1 MMWRLLVVAA
11 LAVGSWGCA
20 DEEAP
25 APAVSDE
32 AKRARRV
39 LDPPAGEVL
48 AVPPHVI
55 HALGVGPYRLGISL
69 REVLR
74 LSSRGP
80 RVTLIQVDGVVDY
93 SLVRPEGDGLIVGV
107 DGLNEVV
114 FVSVL
119 DHEIARTESSLGV
132 GSEVAALEAALGPV
146 LSAPERAM
154 DPRLL
159 GFAALP
165 NVRFLLDEERERVRA
180 VVVRQ
185 VERRALAELT
195 AAASGSAP
203 APAASPPTAAA
214 EAESGAA
221 ERCPSAAQ
229 RDWAESMVRVLSA
242 AGESVQ
248 LVRVACLLAPG
259 RGAPTVSGTAGPG
272 AGAAQALV
280 TLADRVVVVAGTAER
295 PRRVASYAAPGVVFA
310 QPLDVGADGHDEI
323 AIVRAEAG
331 ADWRALVVEL
341 VRLEGGR
348 LVRLGGREA
357 YRLSERSAAWIGAQ
371 LAQLSWWIELE
382 ADDHEVHVSG
392 LFVRGGGA
400 GPAIVAPLSPVQF
413 DVQRRRSASAG
424 GADAGP
430 PADAADAG
438 PGAGDDGGAG
448 GEQSA
453 PVRAPERA
461 APQSRPATAPADAA
475 APGSG

>member
-1 MMWRLLVVAA
+1 MVVAA
-11 LAVGSWGCA
+11 LAVGSWACA
-20 DEEAP
+20 DDEAR
-25 APAVSDE
+25 APAVGDE

-48 AVPPHVI
+48 AVPPHAI

-119 DHEIARTESSLGV
+119 DREIARTESSLGV

-165 NVRFLLDEERERVRA
+165 NVRFLLDDERERVRA

-203 APAASPPTAAA
+203 LPAAPPPAAA
-214 EAESGAA
+214 EVEPDAA
-221 ERCPSAAQ
+221 QRCPSAAQ
-229 RDWAESMVRVLSA
+229 RAWAESMAHVLNA

-248 LVRVACLLAPG
+248 LVRVACLLTPG
-259 RGAPTVSGTAGPG
+259 RGAPTAAGTAGTG

-295 PRRVASYAAPGVVFA
+295 PRRVASYSAPGVIFA
-310 QPLDVGADGHDEI
+310 QPLDVGADGHDEV
-323 AIVRAEAG
+323 AIVRAESG

-341 VRLEGGR
+341 VRLEGSR

-413 DVQRRRSASAG
+413 DVQRRRGSSAS
-424 GADAGP
+424 GADAGSP
-430 PADAADAG
+430 ESAADAG
-438 PGAGDDGGAG
+438 AGAADGGG
-448 GEQSA
+448 VEVERSA
-453 PVRAPERA
+453 PKRA
-461 APQSRPATAPADAA
+461 APRSRPATTPPDAAA